1 MEAEERLRD
10 IFWDQRAALQLVEL
24 LEFIETRQGFEE
36 ANRVH
41 GEIQRQIENLAHFPN
56 LGRPGRIARTRE
68 LVINRTGF
76 VAAYRDNQADNRI
89 EVLYIAHGRR
99 QWPKRL

>member
-24 LEFIETRQGFEE
+24 LEFIEARQSFEE

-41 GEIQRQIENLAHFPN
+41 GEINRQIANLAHFPN

-68 LVINRTGF
+68 LIINRTNF
-76 VAAYRDNQADNRI
+76 VAAYRDNETNNRI
-89 EVLYIAHGRR
+89 EVLYIAHARQ
-99 QWPKRL
+99 QWPQRL